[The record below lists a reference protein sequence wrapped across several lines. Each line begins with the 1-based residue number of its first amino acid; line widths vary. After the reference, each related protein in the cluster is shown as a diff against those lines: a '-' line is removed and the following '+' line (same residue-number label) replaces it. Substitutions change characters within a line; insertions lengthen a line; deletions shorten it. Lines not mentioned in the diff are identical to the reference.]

1 MTTIDFGNG
10 TGVLKKEELSV
21 TYRFPNTI
29 RKIDDNYLVDFG
41 KAAFG
46 KLEIHMK
53 LMDTLTI
60 HLGEQL
66 NDKGLINKKP
76 KASIRYQKLKVWGK
90 YQFIKLKF
98 LRNGR

>member
-1 MTTIDFGNG
+1 MLKYFVKYRNIKILLLLLFLFIFLYFLTTIDFGNG

-46 KLEIHMK
+46 KLEIHTKFMK
-53 LMDTLTI
+53 MFTELV
-60 HLGEQL
+60 
-66 NDKGLINKKP
+66 
-76 KASIRYQKLKVWGK
+76 Y
-90 YQFIKLKF
+90 
-98 LRNGR
+98 